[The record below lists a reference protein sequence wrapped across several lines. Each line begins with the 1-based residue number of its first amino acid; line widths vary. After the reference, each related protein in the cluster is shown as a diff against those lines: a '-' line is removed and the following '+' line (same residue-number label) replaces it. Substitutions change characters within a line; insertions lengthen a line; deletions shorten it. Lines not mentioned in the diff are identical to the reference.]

1 MSLEGLQNIRYR
13 PLHLLGKGGMG
24 EVYLAEDRRINRQVA
39 VKVVR
44 TEITPYPAT
53 TEARDAIR
61 LFQREAQTIAT
72 LNHPHILPLFDYGEE
87 VTNETTIIY
96 MVMPFCQEGSFA
108 FWLRQRSN
116 PSLLE
121 PKDVVQLVRQAAD
134 ALQYAHDQQIV
145 HRDVKPSNFLIRS
158 NRDNPNCPDLLLAD
172 FGVAKLTTENVS
184 QIIRGT
190 PMYMAPEQWD
200 GISVPATDQY
210 ALAVMAYDLLI
221 GHPPFVGNQG
231 QVMYQHLTTQPQA
244 PSTLNPQLPPA
255 IDAVILRALAKQPEA
270 RFASISDFAHAF
282 EQALLGVHESVPRTY
297 EPPLPPYAPS
307 QSRSSVLNFISDGK
321 HTNHRQGSNKGRAL
335 LLIGLALLVIGVSIA
350 SIFVWSHQRTVSI
363 AHATATAQAN
373 VTATAVAS
381 QYPFSNTL
389 VLDDPL
395 TNNNRGHNW
404 MENSSNS
411 GGTCQF
417 TGAAYHASETQ
428 SGYFNS
434 CYAQNTQF
442 SNFTYQVEMTIIQG
456 DAGGIVFRANSANSN
471 FYYLRLDSDGF
482 YALRLYVDG
491 TGATSRLL
499 KSGFSTEIALGP
511 NETNLLAIVARNDTM
526 DVYVNKQYLA
536 SVTDSTYS
544 MGQIGVTAEDLTN
557 STEVVFSNAKV
568 WKL

>member
-1 MSLEGLQNIRYR
+1 MSLESLQNIRYR
-13 PLHLLGKGGMG
+13 PLHLIGKGGMG

-44 TEITPYPAT
+44 TEITPSPA
-53 TEARDAIR
+53 EASDAIR
-61 LFQREAQTIAT
+61 LFQHEAQTIAT

-87 VTNETTIIY
+87 VANETTTIY

-116 PSLLE
+116 PSLLA
-121 PKDVVQLVRQAAD
+121 PKDVVQLVHQAAD

-172 FGVAKLTTENVS
+172 FGVAKLTTDNVS
-184 QIIRGT
+184 QTIRGT
-190 PMYMAPEQWD
+190 PRYMAPEQWN

-210 ALAVMAYDLLI
+210 ALAVMAYDLLT
-221 GHPPFVGNQG
+221 GQPPFVGNRG
-231 QVMYQHLTTQPQA
+231 QVMYQHLTTQPAA
-244 PSTLNPQLPPA
+244 PSTLNAQLPPA
-255 IDAVILRALAKQPEA
+255 IDAVMLRALAKQPEV

-282 EQALLGVHESVPRTY
+282 EQALLGVHESVPSTY
-297 EPPLPPYAPS
+297 EPPLPPYASS
-307 QSRSSVLNFISDGK
+307 QSGSSGLNFTSDR
-321 HTNHRQGSNKGRAL
+321 TPANHRQGSNKGRAL

-350 SIFVWSHQRTVSI
+350 SFFTWNHQRIVSI

-373 VTATAVAS
+373 DTATAVAS

-389 VLDDPL
+389 VFDDPL

-404 MENSSNS
+404 METSNSS

-434 CYAQNTQF
+434 CYAQNVQF

-456 DAGGIVFRANSANSN
+456 DAGGIVFRANNTNGN
-471 FYYLRLDSDGF
+471 FYYLRLDSDGSF
-482 YALRLYVDG
+482 ALRLYVDG

-499 KSGFSTEIALGP
+499 NSGFSAAIALAP

-526 DVYVNKQYLA
+526 DMYVNKQYLA
-536 SVTDSTYS
+536 SVTDSTYGT
-544 MGQIGVTAEDLTN
+544 GQIGVTAEDITN
-557 STEVVFSNAKV
+557 STEVVFSNVKV